1 MKRKFLLFFYVVVRA
16 ISAELVA
23 ERSLQIGN
31 TYANLSTVLQEILNR
46 ESILQLSMTQ
56 RILKLTADS
65 KKKDE
70 EISNLNQKIRELQT
84 SQMEGKTKLLSHLED
99 YQTFSLTVNETLQII
114 QENQSAGYI
123 KLMDVQNKSCKS
135 FKKCLHIFVYIL
147 IFDRY
152 LFYCLNN
159 RNFTFRYVN
168 Q

>member
-56 RILKLTADS
+56 RILKVTADS
-65 KKKDE
+65 KRKDALFSKTFQSINTEIQTLKADNQKQRE
-70 EISNLNQKIRELQT
+70 EISNLNQRIRELQT
-84 SQMEGKTKLLSHLED
+84 SQMERETKLLSHLED
-99 YQTFSLTVNETLQII
+99 YQTFSLTVNETLETI

-123 KLMDVQNKSCKS
+123 KLMDVRNKSGKS
-135 FKKCLHIFVYIL
+135 F
-147 IFDRY
+147 
-152 LFYCLNN
+152 
-159 RNFTFRYVN
+159 
-168 Q
+168 